1 MPGVEP
7 WIKPDNA
14 IVERYNVTPWAD
26 GKARQ
31 TQEVPGFIANPEP
44 GYATKVIESTA
55 PGFYL
60 DEAERSTLSER
71 LKEWLP
77 TLTIQRGN
85 RLKIP
90 MQLSTDILD
99 SDWRTQRTKLGDPTR
114 FLVCTAR
121 LSTEDQSDESP
132 LTRTNR

>member
-1 MPGVEP
+1 V
-7 WIKPDNA
+7 K
-14 IVERYNVTPWAD
+14 RYNVTPWAD
-26 GKARQ
+26 GKERQ
-31 TQEVPGFIANPEP
+31 TQEVPVFIAKPEL

-55 PGFYL
+55 PVFDL
-60 DEAERSTLSER
+60 DEVERTTLSER
-71 LKEWLP
+71 LEEWLP
-77 TLTIQRGN
+77 ALTIQRGS

-121 LSTEDQSDESP
+121 LITEDQSDESP
-132 LTRTNR
+132 LTRTDR